1 MSNER
6 SGELDGGTEPPEWRT
21 DPMLPVIT
29 DDMLPPLETPH
40 IPRLDDHNLADL
52 LAELDDEKP
61 SRPAPPVYAPR
72 CSPEADE
79 DRPPRP
85 ECLPRVAPD
94 EDGVDRDGPAKGRV
108 DEDRLTEDRI
118 IEDSAAGPKPAR
130 PTTNGNGTAA
140 MAGPRPA
147 PTPPVIHSEYGDF
160 RPPIH
165 QEPDRHYEALS
176 LTGITERSRGRL
188 GSRLFT
194 IAFVVIF
201 VLILIQAAVSLLSPS

>member
-21 DPMLPVIT
+21 DPLLPVIT

-40 IPRLDDHNLADL
+40 VPRLDDHSLADL

-61 SRPAPPVYAPR
+61 SRPAPSVYAPR
-72 CSPEADE
+72 RSPEADE

-85 ECLPRVAPD
+85 ECLPRVTPGSDEDDPD
-94 EDGVDRDGPAKGRV
+94 EDRV
-108 DEDRLTEDRI
+108 TA
-118 IEDSAAGPKPAR
+118 DSPPGPKPAR
-130 PTTNGNGTAA
+130 PITRNATTTGKVTAA

-147 PTPPVIHSEYGDF
+147 AAAPVIHSEYGDF